1 MSINIK
7 KRNWACV
14 LYPDSLPDNW
24 EQILIDSGISCCY
37 AFHDKDINPTG
48 EVKKPH
54 YHVILS
60 YSGPTTYR
68 VVDNFVH
75 KLGSQCP
82 QALEQVR
89 GYYRYLTHKDNPEKY
104 QYSDDIIH
112 TINGFDTSDFSEL
125 TQSQVDAILDD
136 LINIIQQN
144 SIYEYSDLVDLFH
157 GDEKF
162 SNYTKV
168 IRKSTIYLREYINSR
183 RYKKEQLAKI
193 EKSRRSNNNA
203 IN

>member
-1 MSINIK
+1 MSINVK

-24 EQILIDSGISCCY
+24 EQIIIDSGISCCY

-54 YHVILS
+54 YHMILC
-60 YSGPTTYR
+60 YSGPTTYKT
-68 VVDNFVH
+68 VSDFV
-75 KLGSQCP
+75 KRLGSQCP
-82 QALEQVR
+82 QPLEQVR

-112 TINGFDTSDFSEL
+112 TINGFDTSDYSEL

-136 LINIIQQN
+136 LIDIIQKN

-157 GDEKF
+157 GDDSY
-162 SNYTKV
+162 SNFTKV

-183 RYKKEQLAKI
+183 RYKREQAQKL
-193 EKSRRSNNNA
+193 EKARRTDNNA